1 MAGWMGRRLKRKGI
15 YGYIYIYIYIY
26 VIYIHT
32 LIVDPL
38 YCTAET
44 NTTL

>member
-15 YGYIYIYIYIY
+15 YGDIYIYIY
-26 VIYIHT
+26 VIYTHT